1 MNAAPDIEEPT
12 NEAFIRITLR
22 PVANPLP
29 LGFLAL
35 AGGTLLLSSLQ
46 LGWVE
51 SRESH
56 TLGLLIIAFVVPLQF
71 LTAIFGFLARD
82 VVAGTGMVILSGT
95 WLSIGLVTLTGAPGS
110 TSDALGMLLMLS
122 AAAMLV
128 PAAAATGKLVAAAVL
143 TTTALRFFVTALYQ
157 PKGGALFAGGAAKAS
172 ESGAWKTTAGVVGLA
187 LCALAVYTALAM
199 ALEESHRR
207 TVLPLLRRRVGA
219 GAIDADLGSQIRD
232 IEHEA
237 GVRAQ
242 L

>member
-1 MNAAPDIEEPT
+1 VNAVPAGGDREPAP
-12 NEAFIRITLR
+12 EALTRITLR
-22 PVANPLP
+22 PIANPLP

-35 AGGTLLLSSLQ
+35 AGGTLLLSGLQ

-51 SRESH
+51 PAESH
-56 TLGLLIIAFVVPLQF
+56 TLGLIIIAFVVPLQF

-82 VVAGTGMVILSGT
+82 VVAGTGMAILSAT
-95 WLSIGLVTLTGAPGS
+95 WLSIGLVTLTAAPGS
-110 TSDALGMLLMLS
+110 TSDALGMLLILS

-128 PAAAATGKLVAAAVL
+128 PAAASTGKLVAAAVL
-143 TTTALRFFVTALYQ
+143 TTTALRFLVTALYQ
-157 PKGGALFAGGAAKAS
+157 LTGS
-172 ESGAWKTTAGVVGLA
+172 SGWKTTAGVVGLA
-187 LCALAVYTALAM
+187 LCALAGYTALAM

-207 TVLPLLRRRVGA
+207 TVLPLLRRNTGA
-219 GAIDADLGSQIRD
+219 GAIAADLRSQVRD